1 MMENDCVCAYTVNTE
16 TGEMEYVGRIGDVI
30 IDGEKQLSCEPHV
43 IELDTGVLLCHIRVQ
58 TPRGTR
64 RTFTVYQSESHDGGA
79 TWSDP
84 RKLLPDMGGAP
95 AHIIRH
101 SSGALISVYGYRSY
115 PFGIKA
121 MFSYDGGKSWDTD
134 HDIYTNEAS
143 WDLGYPSTVELND
156 GSLLTV
162 FYAKASEDA
171 PAVIMQQKWRF
182 EK

>member
-1 MMENDCVCAYTVNTE
+1 MIQSNH
-16 TGEMEYVGRIGDVI
+16 GEKIVLSRWDSSGRID
-30 IDGEKQLSCEPHV
+30 
-43 IELDTGVLLCHIRVQ
+43 RN
-58 TPRGTR
+58 
-64 RTFTVYQSESHDGGA
+64 
-79 TWSDP
+79 
-84 RKLLPDMGGAP
+84 GGAP
-95 AHIIRH
+95 AHLIRH
-101 SSGALISVYGYRSY
+101 SSGALISVYEYRNY